1 MSNSAGEERR
11 MEIKI
16 CGITNMEDAVMAFAY
31 GADALGFIFYEKSP
45 RYVSPETAMRI
56 IRNLPDDI
64 SKVGVFVNHDIHA
77 VRQIYEFCG
86 LDLIQLHGDESP
98 DYCREFSQSI
108 LIKAIS
114 PRNEEDLGIV
124 KRYGVKAVIID
135 ARDSGLYGGTGKKSN
150 WELAAKLKEMHL
162 LVLSGGLNAGNILE
176 GIRTVSPHAV
186 DVNSG
191 VELSPGK
198 KDPKQVQSMIETVHA
213 AGETST
219 TKIFTR
225 RKHAPV
231 TAR

>member
-1 MSNSAGEERR
+1 

-64 SKVGVFVNHDIHA
+64 SKVGVFVNHDINA
-77 VRQIYEFCG
+77 VREIYEFCG
-86 LDLIQLHGDESP
+86 LDMIQLHGDESP
-98 DYCREFSQSI
+98 AYCREFSQSI

-135 ARDSGLYGGTGKKSN
+135 ARESGLYGGTGKKSN

-176 GIRTVSPHAV
+176 GIRTVSPQAV

>member
-1 MSNSAGEERR
+1 

-31 GADALGFIFYEKSP
+31 GADALGFIFHEKSP
-45 RYVSPETAMRI
+45 RYVSPETARRI
-56 IRNLPDDI
+56 IQNLPDDI

-77 VRQIYEFCG
+77 VREIYEFCR
-86 LDLIQLHGDESP
+86 LDMIQLHGDESP
-98 DYCREFSQSI
+98 AYCREFPQSI

-114 PRNEEDLGIV
+114 PMNEDDLGIV
-124 KRYGVKAVIID
+124 NQYNVKAVIVD
-135 ARDSGLYGGTGKKSN
+135 ARESGLYGGTGKKSN

-162 LVLSGGLNAGNILE
+162 LVLSGGLNAGNILQ

-198 KDPKQVQSMIETVHA
+198 KDPKKVQSMIETVHA
-213 AGETST
+213 AGIKSN

>member
-1 MSNSAGEERR
+1 

-16 CGITNMEDAVMAFAY
+16 CGITSMEDAVMASAH
-31 GADALGFIFYEKSP
+31 GADALGFIFYSKSP
-45 RYVSPETAMRI
+45 RYLTPEAARRI
-56 IRNLPDDI
+56 IQNLPDDI

-77 VRQIYEFCG
+77 VREIYEFCG

-98 DYCREFSQSI
+98 AYCSEFPQSI

-114 PRNEEDLGIV
+114 PRNEEDPGIV

-135 ARDSGLYGGTGKKSN
+135 ARESGLYGGTGKTSN
-150 WELAAKLKEMHL
+150 WELAAKLKEMHP
-162 LVLSGGLNAGNILE
+162 LVLSGGLNAGNILQA
-176 GIRTVSPHAV
+176 IKTVSPHAV

-198 KDPKQVQSMIETVHA
+198 KDLKKVQSMIETVHA
-213 AGETST
+213 AGIKSN

>member
-1 MSNSAGEERR
+1 

-16 CGITNMEDAVMAFAY
+16 CGITNMEDAVRASAY
-31 GADALGFIFYEKSP
+31 GADALGFIFHEKSP
-45 RYVSPETAMRI
+45 RYVSPETARRI
-56 IRNLPDDI
+56 IQNLPDDI

-77 VRQIYEFCG
+77 VREIYEFCG
-86 LDLIQLHGDESP
+86 LDMIQLHGDESP
-98 DYCREFSQSI
+98 AYCREFPQST

-114 PRNEEDLGIV
+114 PRNKDDLGIV
-124 KRYGVKAVIID
+124 NQYNVKAVMID
-135 ARDSGLYGGTGKKSN
+135 ARESGLYGGTGKISN

-162 LVLSGGLNAGNILE
+162 LVLSGGLNAGNILQA
-176 GIRTVSPHAV
+176 IKTVSPHAV

-198 KDPKQVQSMIETVHA
+198 KDPKKVQSMIETVHA
-213 AGETST
+213 AGEKST

>member
-1 MSNSAGEERR
+1 

-16 CGITNMEDAVMAFAY
+16 CGITNTEDAVMAFAY
-31 GADALGFIFYEKSP
+31 GADALGFVFYEKSP
-45 RYVSPETAMRI
+45 RYISPETAMRV

-64 SKVGVFVNHDIHA
+64 SKVGVFVNHDSHA
-77 VRQIYEFCG
+77 VREIYDFCG

-98 DYCREFSQSI
+98 AYCGEFPESI

-114 PRNEEDLGIV
+114 PESEEDLGIV
-124 KRYGVKAVIID
+124 KQYSVRAIIID
-135 ARDSGLYGGTGKKSN
+135 ARESGLYGGTGKRSN
-150 WELAAKLKEMHL
+150 WELAAKMRETHP
-162 LVLSGGLNAGNILE
+162 LVLSGGLNPGNILPA
-176 GIRTVSPHAV
+176 IRTVSPDAV

-198 KDPKQVQSMIETVHA
+198 KDPKKVQSIIQIVRT
-213 AGETST
+213 AGKKSV

-225 RKHAPV
+225 RNYAHV

>member
-1 MSNSAGEERR
+1 

-45 RYVSPETAMRI
+45 RYVSPETAMRV

-64 SKVGVFVNHDIHA
+64 SKVGVFVNHDIQA

-98 DYCREFSQSI
+98 AYCREFPQSI

-114 PRNEEDLGIV
+114 PGNEEDLGIV
-124 KRYGVKAVIID
+124 NRYGVRAVIID
-135 ARDSGLYGGTGKKSN
+135 ARESGLYGGTGKKSN

-176 GIRTVSPHAV
+176 GIKTVSPHAV
-186 DVNSG
+186 DVSSG

-198 KDPKQVQSMIETVHA
+198 KDPKKVQSMIETVHA
-213 AGETST
+213 AGKKSI

-225 RKHAPV
+225 REHAPV

>member
-1 MSNSAGEERR
+1 MFNSAGEERR

-98 DYCREFSQSI
+98 AYCREFSQSI

-135 ARDSGLYGGTGKKSN
+135 ARESGLYGGTGKKSN

>member
-1 MSNSAGEERR
+1 

-45 RYVSPETAMRI
+45 RYLTPETAMRV

-77 VRQIYEFCG
+77 IREIYEFCG
-86 LDLIQLHGDESP
+86 LDMIQLHGDESP
-98 DYCREFSQSI
+98 DYCREFPQSI

-114 PRNEEDLGIV
+114 PRNEEDLSIV

-135 ARDSGLYGGTGKKSN
+135 ARESGLYGGTGKKSN

-198 KDPKQVQSMIETVHA
+198 KDPKKVQSMIETVHA
-213 AGETST
+213 AGKKST
-219 TKIFTR
+219 TEIFTR

>member
-1 MSNSAGEERR
+1 

-45 RYVSPETAMRI
+45 RYVSPETAMSI
-56 IRNLPDDI
+56 IQNLPDEI

-124 KRYGVKAVIID
+124 NQYNVKAVIVD
-135 ARDSGLYGGTGKKSN
+135 ARESGLYGGTGKKSN

-162 LVLSGGLNAGNILE
+162 LVLSGGLNAGNILQ

-198 KDPKQVQSMIETVHA
+198 KDPKKVQSMIETVHA
-213 AGETST
+213 AGIKSN

>member
-1 MSNSAGEERR
+1 

>member
-1 MSNSAGEERR
+1 

-16 CGITNMEDAVMAFAY
+16 CGITNMEDAVRASAY
-31 GADALGFIFYEKSP
+31 GADALGFIFHEKSP
-45 RYVSPETAMRI
+45 RYVSPETARRTI
-56 IRNLPDDI
+56 QNLPDGI

-77 VRQIYEFCG
+77 VRQIYEFCR
-86 LDLIQLHGDESP
+86 LDMIQLHGDESP
-98 DYCREFSQSI
+98 AYCREFPQSI

-114 PRNEEDLGIV
+114 PMNEDDLGIV
-124 KRYGVKAVIID
+124 NQYNVKAVIVD
-135 ARDSGLYGGTGKKSN
+135 ARESGLYGGTGKKSN

-162 LVLSGGLNAGNILE
+162 LVLSGGLNAGNILQ

-198 KDPKQVQSMIETVHA
+198 KDPKKVQSMIETVHA
-213 AGETST
+213 AGIKSN

>member
-1 MSNSAGEERR
+1 MFNSAGEERR

-98 DYCREFSQSI
+98 AYCREFSQSI

-135 ARDSGLYGGTGKKSN
+135 ARESGLYGGTGKKSN
-150 WELAAKLKEMHL
+150 WELAVKLKEMHL

>member
-1 MSNSAGEERR
+1 

-45 RYVSPETAMRI
+45 RYVSPETAMSI
-56 IRNLPDDI
+56 IQNLPDEI

-124 KRYGVKAVIID
+124 NQYNVKAVIVD
-135 ARDSGLYGGTGKKSN
+135 ARESGLYGGTGKKSN

-162 LVLSGGLNAGNILE
+162 LVLSGGLNAGNILQ

-198 KDPKQVQSMIETVHA
+198 KDPKKVQSMIETVHA
-213 AGETST
+213 AGEKSN

>member
-64 SKVGVFVNHDIHA
+64 SKVGVFVNHDINA
-77 VRQIYEFCG
+77 VREIYEFCG
-86 LDLIQLHGDESP
+86 LDMIQLHGDESP
-98 DYCREFSQSI
+98 AYCREFSQSI

-135 ARDSGLYGGTGKKSN
+135 ARESGLYGGTGKKSN

>member
-1 MSNSAGEERR
+1 
-11 MEIKI
+11 
-16 CGITNMEDAVMAFAY
+16 
-31 GADALGFIFYEKSP
+31 
-45 RYVSPETAMRI
+45 
-56 IRNLPDDI
+56 
-64 SKVGVFVNHDIHA
+64 
-77 VRQIYEFCG
+77 
-86 LDLIQLHGDESP
+86 LIQLHGDESP
-98 DYCREFSQSI
+98 AYCREFSQSI

-135 ARDSGLYGGTGKKSN
+135 ARESGLYGGTGKKSN

>member
-1 MSNSAGEERR
+1 

-16 CGITNMEDAVMAFAY
+16 CGITNMEDAVMASAY
-31 GADALGFIFYEKSP
+31 GADALGFIFYNKSP
-45 RYVSPETAMRI
+45 RYLTPEAASCI
-56 IRNLPDDI
+56 IQNLPDDI
-64 SKVGVFVNHDIHA
+64 AKVGVFVNHDIHA

-86 LDLIQLHGDESP
+86 LDMIQLHGDESP
-98 DYCREFSQSI
+98 DYCREFPQSI

-114 PRNEEDLGIV
+114 PRNEEDLSIANNY
-124 KRYGVKAVIID
+124 RAKAVIID
-135 ARDSGLYGGTGKKSN
+135 ARESGLYGGTGKTSN
-150 WELAAKLKEMHL
+150 WEFAAKLKEMHL
-162 LVLSGGLNAGNILE
+162 LVLSGGLNAGNILQA
-176 GIRTVSPHAV
+176 IKTVSPHAV

-198 KDPKQVQSMIETVHA
+198 KDLKKVQSMIETVHA
-213 AGETST
+213 AGIKSN

>member
-1 MSNSAGEERR
+1 MFNSAGEERR

-31 GADALGFIFYEKSP
+31 GADALGFIFYEKSL

-98 DYCREFSQSI
+98 AYCREFSQSI

-135 ARDSGLYGGTGKKSN
+135 ARESGLYGGTGKKSN